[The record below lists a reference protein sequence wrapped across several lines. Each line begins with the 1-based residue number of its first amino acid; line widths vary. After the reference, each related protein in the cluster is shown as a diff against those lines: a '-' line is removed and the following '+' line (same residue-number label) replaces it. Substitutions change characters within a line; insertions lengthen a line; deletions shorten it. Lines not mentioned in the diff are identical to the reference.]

1 MDEADPASVAGF
13 FYEDK
18 NPPAYMPMGQTVDK
32 VHDKCRG
39 FFSY

>member
-18 NPPAYMPMGQTVDK
+18 NPPAHMPMG
-32 VHDKCRG
+32 KCNHN
-39 FFSY
+39 

>member
-18 NPPAYMPMGQTVDK
+18 NPPAYMPMVNAIIIKKFISD
-32 VHDKCRG
+32 DI
-39 FFSY
+39 S